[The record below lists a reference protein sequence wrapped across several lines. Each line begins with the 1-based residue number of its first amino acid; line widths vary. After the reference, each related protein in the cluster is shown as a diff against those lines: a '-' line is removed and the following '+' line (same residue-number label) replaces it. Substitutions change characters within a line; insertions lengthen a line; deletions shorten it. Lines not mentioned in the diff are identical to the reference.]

1 MIYIPQ
7 NEDQPLMKFEG
18 DVSAPILRYD
28 IPSPSTYEGRHYIEL
43 DIGEDFFKG
52 EKEKGT
58 IAYAKPSL
66 NDWFEANRDTIDD
79 FLSDKTPEE
88 LQKELCSFGV
98 DKIDNPPLDKK
109 YATKAE
115 FSTVELATKD
125 AIKAP
130 QIAVMNPLWGVLLTD
145 EAKKD
150 TIETK
155 YEVFKYLVKT
165 AYDSY
170 DKFPNF
176 YRTMG
181 GTLKLQFI
189 SAKDIRPRLLFI
201 ETYKLTSFPGDY
213 GAGLTLKTFSL
224 LPGEETEISIK
235 TWKKT
240 TESIQRA
247 SSILDS
253 YTDETADEFES
264 GVQSE
269 NSQSS
274 QVQQSESYHAEAEA
288 KASWGFGSAKVS
300 GGYAGGSNSSREQFS
315 KNVMNATENH
325 AQTSSAKRE
334 VNVDTSYT
342 KTEEVEEE
350 EVIMRRIKNLNASRA
365 LNFVFRQMNQEFHSL
380 LHLIDVRIAFFN
392 GYPGSMKEYALYEIE
407 NLVNTYMKEK
417 VPLQNQELTIKFLG
431 DIIKC
436 NYGDKKVFDYQGK
449 TQTLVEEVSC
459 SSDANSLK
467 FLRIIPPRKDTNNPE
482 KFFGRQEYVMR
493 EEKKDNQGKIVE
505 PKDVRYVDGVIVNA
519 KRLSMRTDSV
529 IVESMLGKAP
539 ALDEYALNTQIEV
552 LKNKQLENVK
562 IQKGLDLI
570 EKLSGDEKI
579 NEAIDAYQ
587 KLFVIQP
594 KLEKTNT

>member
-1 MIYIPQ
+1 
-7 NEDQPLMKFEG
+7 MKFEG

-43 DIGEDFFKG
+43 DIGEEFFRG
-52 EKEKGT
+52 EKEAGT
-58 IAYAKPSL
+58 IAYKKPSL

-79 FLSDKTPEE
+79 YLSDKTPEDLE
-88 LQKELCSFGV
+88 KELCSFGV
-98 DKIDNPPLDKK
+98 DKIDNPPVEKK
-109 YATKAE
+109 TVSMTE
-115 FSTVELATKD
+115 FSATALSNID
-125 AIKAP
+125 LVTSE
-130 QIAVMNPLWGVLLTD
+130 QVAVMNPFWFNILID
-145 EAKKD
+145 EDKKD

-170 DKFPNF
+170 DKFPSF

-189 SAKDIRPRLLFI
+189 SAKEIRPRLLFI

-240 TESIQRA
+240 TESIQKA

-253 YTDETADEFES
+253 YTEETADEFES

-269 NSQSS
+269 NSRSS
-274 QVQQSESYHAEAEA
+274 QVQESESYHVEAEA
-288 KASWGFGSAKVS
+288 KASWGWGSAKVS

-325 AQTSSAKRE
+325 SQSSSAKRD
-334 VNVDTSYT
+334 VNIDTSYT

-365 LNFVFRQMNQEFHSL
+365 LNFVFRQMNQEFHTI

-407 NLVNTYMKEK
+407 QLVSEYMKVK
-417 VPLQNQELTIKFLG
+417 VPPEDQELTKKFLG
-431 DIIKC
+431 DIVKN

-449 TQTLVEEVSC
+449 SLSLVEEVDS
-459 SSDANSLK
+459 SSDGDQLK
-467 FLRIIPPRKDTNNPE
+467 FLRIIPPRRDPNNPE
-482 KFFGRQEYVMR
+482 KYLGRQEYVMR
-493 EEKKDNQGKIVE
+493 EEKKDNQGSIVE

-519 KRLSMRTDSV
+519 KRFSMRTDSV

-552 LKNKQLENVK
+552 LRNKELENEK
-562 IQKGLDLI
+562 IKKGLDLI
-570 EKLSGDEKI
+570 DNLIGDGKI
-579 NEAIDAYQ
+579 NEAITAYQ
-587 KLFVIQP
+587 KIFVTQP
-594 KLEKTNT
+594 KLEEK